1 MDTDDRAESSSSSSH
16 GQVATDTDKLCDL
29 DPREAKDGDGH
40 PGSDPQQQQQ
50 QQDNQ
55 VVMDSVP
62 EAGTTVED
70 EWSNQPTYLQLFECR
85 FGPSSLESG
94 DDSSYGIIKSFSTRS
109 SFNTTVGETR
119 HQQLGIWD
127 DSFKMTNGHE
137 NNFFKAVK
145 WSPDGTCLLSS
156 SNDHYLR
163 IFALPDATATSPEET
178 ALTSGLLIK
187 EGEVIYDMCWYP
199 AMNSQDPGSCCVL
212 SSSRDHP
219 VHLWDAYTGEL
230 RCSYTVVDHCE
241 VNRAPTA
248 LCFNLDGSK
257 IYCGYNNMVEIFDTT
272 RPGRDSVKR
281 PTVSTRKSRQ
291 GQKGVISC
299 LAFNP
304 DRSGLYAA
312 GSYLKTIGLYDART
326 DALLMVLR
334 DKGKKSQ
341 QQSYR
346 HSDMGGVTQVQFSPD
361 GKYLYSASRLDP
373 WIRCWDIRDTAKVL
387 YRMERPGALTNQRIS
402 FDISYDG
409 KWLTTGDMNGD
420 ISFFDLKMSAMSDGD
435 VATAT
440 DASDRLKAR
449 IRGHEDV
456 VSAAAFHPSGSILA
470 SCSGQRK
477 FDLALNS
484 STDSSSD
491 SDSDSD
497 TNLRDTG
504 PKAQKTKASDG
515 MDSTLSTIDNSIRL
529 WALPGESVWYVNGQ
543 QWDATS
549 MADPNVPMES
559 GGNEDVTSVD
569 AEVKA

>member
-1 MDTDDRAESSSSSSH
+1 RTMDIDDRAVSSH

-29 DPREAKDGDGH
+29 DPREAQDGDGH
-40 PGSDPQQQQQ
+40 PDSDQQQ

-55 VVMDSVP
+55 VVVDSAT
-62 EAGTTVED
+62 ESGTAIED
-70 EWSNQPTYLQLFECR
+70 AWSTQPTYLQLFECR
-85 FGPSSLESG
+85 FGPPSSESG

-109 SFNTTVGETR
+109 SFNTTVGKTR
-119 HQQLGIWD
+119 QQQLGIRD
-127 DSFKMTNGHE
+127 DRFKMTNGRE

-241 VNRAPTA
+241 VNQAPTA

-272 RPGRDSVKR
+272 RPGRDSLKR
-281 PTVSTRKSRQ
+281 PTVPTRKSRQ

-299 LAFNP
+299 LTFNP
-304 DRSGLYAA
+304 DHSDLYAA

-326 DALLMVLR
+326 DGLLMLLR

-341 QQSYR
+341 QRHNNNSNR

-361 GKYLYSASRLDP
+361 GQYLYSASRMDP

-387 YRMERPGALTNQRIS
+387 YRMERPGALTNQRIN

-420 ISFFDLKMSAMSDGD
+420 ISFFDLKMSALGDGD
-435 VATAT
+435 VAATT

-456 VSAAAFHPSGSILA
+456 VSTAAFHPSGSILA

-477 FDLALNS
+477 YDLALNS

-497 TNLRDTG
+497 TNLRDTAG
-504 PKAQKTKASDG
+504 KNKHPKARKTKASDD
-515 MDSTLSTIDNSIRL
+515 MDSTVSTIDNSIRL
-529 WALPGESVWYVNGQ
+529 WALPGESIWYVNGQ
-543 QWDATS
+543 RWDATS
-549 MADPNVPMES
+549 
-559 GGNEDVTSVD
+559 GNEGVTSTMNMEEKV
-569 AEVKA
+569 